1 MQPPRPLGRQQAGY
15 GGVRCDVRIHVRT
28 KKEEKKLAKI
38 SKEELI
44 ALLNKDLALE
54 YTACVQYTQHQG
66 VLKGAMYQSIQK
78 ELVLHAQ
85 EELAH
90 ATILADQIDY
100 LGGVPTVEMP
110 TPKTSED
117 NETMLQQD
125 LEGENDAI
133 ARYITRI
140 KQAEEL
146 NLYHLAQQLRN
157 ILIVEQE
164 HAMDLEQ
171 ALGK

>member
-1 MQPPRPLGRQQAGY
+1 MGA
-15 GGVRCDVRIHVRT
+15 IT
-28 KKEEKKLAKI
+28 KEK
-38 SKEELI
+38 LI
-44 ALLNKDLALE
+44 ELLNNDLGLE
-54 YTACVQYTQHQG
+54 YTACIQYTQHQG

-78 ELVLHAQ
+78 ELVIHAQ

-90 ATILADQIDY
+90 ATVLTSQIDY
-100 LGGVPTVEMP
+100 LGGEPTVDMP
-110 TPKTSED
+110 TPKKSRNNED
-117 NETMLQQD
+117 MLKQD
-125 LEGENDAI
+125 LDGENDAI
-133 ARYITRI
+133 SRYITRV

-157 ILIVEQE
+157 ILSVEQE

>member
-1 MQPPRPLGRQQAGY
+1 MAS
-15 GGVRCDVRIHVRT
+15 VT
-28 KKEEKKLAKI
+28 KERLVE
-38 SKEELI
+38 
-44 ALLNKDLALE
+44 LLNKDLGLE

-78 ELVLHAQ
+78 ELIIHAQ

-90 ATILADQIDY
+90 ATILANQIDY
-100 LGGVPTVEMP
+100 LGGFPTVDMPVPKVSKDNIEML
-110 TPKTSED
+110 KED
-117 NETMLQQD
+117 LD
-125 LEGENDAI
+125 GENDAI
-133 ARYITRI
+133 RRYIARV

-146 NLYHLAQQLRN
+146 NLYHLAQQLRT
-157 ILIVEQE
+157 ILAVEQE

>member
-1 MQPPRPLGRQQAGY
+1 MAG
-15 GGVRCDVRIHVRT
+15 IT
-28 KKEEKKLAKI
+28 KEK
-38 SKEELI
+38 LI
-44 ALLNKDLALE
+44 DLLNKDLGLE

-78 ELVLHAQ
+78 ELIIHAQ

-90 ATILADQIDY
+90 ATILASQIDY
-100 LGGVPTVEMP
+100 LGGFPTVNIPE
-110 TPKTSED
+110 PKTSKENIEMLKED
-117 NETMLQQD
+117 LD
-125 LEGENDAI
+125 GENDAI

-146 NLYHLAQQLRN
+146 NLFHLAQQLRN
-157 ILIVEQE
+157 ILAVEQE

>member
-1 MQPPRPLGRQQAGY
+1 MAK
-15 GGVRCDVRIHVRT
+15 VS
-28 KKEEKKLAKI
+28 KKQ
-38 SKEELI
+38 LI
-44 ALLNKDLALE
+44 ELLNKDLGLE

-78 ELVLHAQ
+78 ELVIHAQ

-90 ATILADQIDY
+90 ATILASQIDY
-100 LGGVPTVEMP
+100 LGGFPTVKIP
-110 TPKTSED
+110 LPKTSED
-117 NETMLQQD
+117 SIKMLEQD
-125 LEGENDAI
+125 LAGENDAI
-133 ARYITRI
+133 ARYIVRI

-146 NLYHLAQQLRN
+146 NLLHLAQQLRN
-157 ILIVEQE
+157 ILAIEQE

>member
-1 MQPPRPLGRQQAGY
+1 MAS
-15 GGVRCDVRIHVRT
+15 IT
-28 KKEEKKLAKI
+28 KAKLI
-38 SKEELI
+38 E
-44 ALLNKDLALE
+44 LLNRDLGLE

-66 VLKGAMYQSIQK
+66 VLKGAMYQTIQK
-78 ELVLHAQ
+78 ELIIHAQ

-90 ATILADQIDY
+90 ATILTNQIDY
-100 LGGVPTVEMP
+100 LGGTPTADMP
-110 TPKTSED
+110 APKTSKD
-117 NETMLQQD
+117 NVRMLKQD

-133 ARYITRI
+133 ARYIVRV

-146 NLYHLAQQLRN
+146 NLYHLAQQLRT
-157 ILIVEQE
+157 ILAVEQE

>member
-1 MQPPRPLGRQQAGY
+1 MAGT
-15 GGVRCDVRIHVRT
+15 T
-28 KKEEKKLAKI
+28 KAKL
-38 SKEELI
+38 LD
-44 ALLNKDLALE
+44 LLNKDLGLE

-78 ELVLHAQ
+78 ELVIHAQ

-90 ATILADQIDY
+90 ATILAAQIDY
-100 LGGVPTVEMP
+100 LGGVPTVTMP
-110 TPKTSED
+110 TPKISPD
-117 NETMLQQD
+117 NVKMLTQD
-125 LEGENDAI
+125 LDGENDAI
-133 ARYITRI
+133 KRYIARI

-157 ILIVEQE
+157 ILAIEQE

>member
-1 MQPPRPLGRQQAGY
+1 MAS
-15 GGVRCDVRIHVRT
+15 VT
-28 KKEEKKLAKI
+28 KEK
-38 SKEELI
+38 LI
-44 ALLNKDLALE
+44 ELLNKDLGLE

-78 ELVLHAQ
+78 ELILHAQ
-85 EELAH
+85 QELAH
-90 ATILADQIDY
+90 ATVLAAQIDY
-100 LGGVPTVEMP
+100 LGGFPTVDMP
-110 TPKTSED
+110 VPKTSKD
-117 NETMLQQD
+117 NVKMLEQD

-133 ARYITRI
+133 ARYIMRV

-146 NLYHLAQQLRN
+146 DLYHLAQQLRN
-157 ILIVEQE
+157 ILAVEQE

>member
-1 MQPPRPLGRQQAGY
+1 MSAIPAETTS
-15 GGVRCDVRIHVRT
+15 IT
-28 KKEEKKLAKI
+28 KEQ
-38 SKEELI
+38 LI
-44 ALLNKDLALE
+44 ELLNRDLGLE

-66 VLKGAMYQSIQK
+66 VLKGAMYQTIQK
-78 ELVLHAQ
+78 ELIIHAQ

-90 ATILADQIDY
+90 ATILANQIDY
-100 LGGVPTVEMP
+100 LGGVPTVHMP
-110 TPKTSED
+110 VPKISPE
-117 NETMLQQD
+117 NIEMLQQD

-133 ARYITRI
+133 ARYSIRL

-157 ILIVEQE
+157 ILAIEQE

>member
-1 MQPPRPLGRQQAGY
+1 MAK
-15 GGVRCDVRIHVRT
+15 IT
-28 KKEEKKLAKI
+28 KK
-38 SKEELI
+38 ELI

-54 YTACVQYTQHQG
+54 YTAIVQYTQHQG
-66 VLKGAMYQSIQK
+66 ALKGAMYQSIQK
-78 ELVLHAQ
+78 ELIIHAQ

-90 ATILADQIDY
+90 ATILAAQIDY
-100 LGGVPTVEMP
+100 LGGVPTVSVP
-110 TPKTSED
+110 PAKFSGD
-117 NETMLQQD
+117 NVMMLKQD
-125 LEGENDAI
+125 LAGENDAI
-133 ARYITRI
+133 ARYIARI

-157 ILIVEQE
+157 ILAMEQE